1 MSNHFISVQ
10 TAKEYTARF
19 RQNKD
24 KITTHDYQNA
34 LPYSETF
41 DAQAIRD
48 ILNQEGCV
56 GFRTYFGM
64 NENNEVCVIFVGV
77 DDKNEDILTNDIIVE
92 KGKRCPDDCN
102 YTPL

>member
-1 MSNHFISVQ
+1 MSNPFISVK

-24 KITTHDYQNA
+24 LMTTPDYQNA

-56 GFRTYFGM
+56 AFRTYYGM

-77 DDKNEDILTNDIIVE
+77 DANNEDILKNDLIADV
-92 KGKRCPDDCN
+92 GARCPPTCN
-102 YTPL
+102 YSPL